1 MKTKKKNLQ
10 AMGITVS
17 RSSSDSQSPESRKSE
32 QENLEWI
39 VLDPKDPVAFVD
51 SLSED
56 WKNILKSLTDDMAAL
71 KYHNPEQKAL
81 WVFRWCCMSTSN
93 TSASDV
99 EARINFVL
107 GWMKIH
113 PSWVPFLPSH
123 APFNIT
129 RDHPSKI
136 VVSLSHGVPG
146 HVEITGTT
154 PMGHLIL
161 ESLYVNAS
169 FGVTESRTVYGEIS
183 KILMTKYGLQMDKDV
198 SLFEMGA
205 ARNV

>member
-93 TSASDV
+93 TSASG
-99 EARINFVL
+99 FV
-107 GWMKIH
+107 
-113 PSWVPFLPSH
+113 
-123 APFNIT
+123 
-129 RDHPSKI
+129 
-136 VVSLSHGVPG
+136 
-146 HVEITGTT
+146 
-154 PMGHLIL
+154 
-161 ESLYVNAS
+161 AS
-169 FGVTESRTVYGEIS
+169 FFDRIELAIRSGLGTVPVTSR
-183 KILMTKYGLQMDKDV
+183 M
-198 SLFEMGA
+198 A
-205 ARNV
+205 